1 MRILT
6 LLCCALS
13 GNLVA
18 CSSSDGSVYTL
29 YRSSPTDPSMRIH
42 IASFDSDESEK
53 YNQEN
58 CAVVLDLMQRQPG
71 VTARYWCEKGHFR
84 K

>member
-1 MRILT
+1 MRIIT
-6 LLCCALS
+6 LLCCAFS
-13 GNLVA
+13 VTLVA

-29 YRSSPTDPSMRIH
+29 YRSSPADASMRIH
-42 IASFDSDESEK
+42 VASFDSDESEK

-58 CAVVLDLMQRQPG
+58 CAVVVNLMQRQPG
-71 VTARYWCEKGHFR
+71 VTARYWCEKGRFR